1 MNTRLIG
8 TLLPSLLFISS
19 CAQVST
25 DFWKDHLISYGDTYC
40 QSGDNYYDAAR
51 VYYQLADF
59 TEDRKWERCAEK
71 ALRSYID
78 GYLVPSDFKAAGHM
92 IFPHGILMHYQ
103 RTGDQKS
110 KDALLGLAQK
120 AAF

>member
-59 TEDRKWERCAEK
+59 YRRSEMG
-71 ALRSYID
+71 ALRRE
-78 GYLVPSDFKAAGHM
+78 GPSIVYRRLSGTQRFQGSR
-92 IFPHGILMHYQ
+92 PHDISAWNTH
-103 RTGDQKS
+103 
-110 KDALLGLAQK
+110 A
-120 AAF
+120 